1 MIIYDLYVVR
11 VTFFPTETDAP
22 LVVNANA
29 VLPLTI
35 ALQRL
40 QVIAGRNPQIVEH
53 SSAMQIEKL
62 APRRAFEGAEPWDRN
77 VVEKFF
83 AVLAPEGLDH

>member
-1 MIIYDLYVVR
+1 MIINNLYFVG

-29 VLPLTI
+29 VLPPTI

-53 SSAMQIEKL
+53 SSAMEVEKL
-62 APRRAFEGAEPWDRN
+62 ATRRTFDGTESWDRN

-83 AVLAPEGLDH
+83 CVLTPEGLDH